1 MAEWDENQWGRHGRS
16 YEEDKAM
23 WGGDD
28 DGGGGSWIG
37 PAVGAAVGGL
47 ASLGTSAYTA
57 SVNAEQS
64 EAQRAWMEQMA
75 QLRYQ
80 YQVKDLKAAGLNP
93 MLAYMQSP
101 AGAGTGSA
109 ASIGQPNVAGAM
121 GVGATAALAAKRQKA
136 EIKNINEDTRLKQT
150 EGKYKGSQ
158 EALARAAYTT
168 EVMRGASTAQQAALY
183 GSQSLGQQITNI
195 LLRNQQ
201 LISDSETQ
209 QYFSP
214 HLIQAR
220 KIVMPAARLIGETV
234 RELNPMHKPPRVI
247 GRGR

>member
-1 MAEWDENQWGRHGRS
+1 MFEF
-16 YEEDKAM
+16 
-23 WGGDD
+23 GDD
-28 DGGGGSWIG
+28 IDGGGGDWVG

-47 ASLGTSAYTA
+47 MSMGTSAYTA

-109 ASIGQPNVAGAM
+109 ASIGQPNLAGAM
-121 GVGATAALAAKRQKA
+121 GVGVTAALAAKRQKA
-136 EIKNINEDTRLKQT
+136 EIKNINEDTRLKAT

-158 EALARAAYTT
+158 EALAKAAYTT

-183 GSQSLGQQITNI
+183 GSQSLGQQITNV
-195 LLRNQQ
+195 LLANQQ
-201 LISDSETQ
+201 RISDAETQ

-214 HLIQAR
+214 HIYGLR
-220 KIVMPAARLIGETV
+220 RFGMPAAKLLGDTF
-234 RELNPMHKPPRVI
+234 RELNPMHKPPKQI
-247 GRGR
+247 PGRR